1 MCFTC
6 AGHLPSP
13 KPYLI
18 SAYWPGEPPADARNA
33 AVFEPKSPCVTA
45 PTFGFSRAIFSLC
58 IWRQSKAH
66 LAARTWWKW
75 TCRQVEVV
83 SCVPERI
90 PWVLQPSALGLGDH
104 ARGFLLPCGVRRKLI
119 HICTWQLLAW
129 TNFASNQR
137 WRGSKRPTKTSLWYT
152 FVPSVSKPSLGLS
165 LSLVSSHLILCVCG
179 WVGWWVGW
187 WVHGC
192 V

>member
-1 MCFTC
+1 MSFTC

-33 AVFEPKSPCVTA
+33 AVFGPKSPCVTA

-75 TCRQVEVV
+75 ICRQVEVV

-119 HICTWQLLAW
+119 HICTWQLL
-129 TNFASNQR
+129 
-137 WRGSKRPTKTSLWYT
+137 GSQISLRIRDEGVQKDQQKNH
-152 FVPSVSKPSLGLS
+152 FG
-165 LSLVSSHLILCVCG
+165 ILLY
-179 WVGWWVGW
+179 
-187 WVHGC
+187 HQYQNHH
-192 V
+192 